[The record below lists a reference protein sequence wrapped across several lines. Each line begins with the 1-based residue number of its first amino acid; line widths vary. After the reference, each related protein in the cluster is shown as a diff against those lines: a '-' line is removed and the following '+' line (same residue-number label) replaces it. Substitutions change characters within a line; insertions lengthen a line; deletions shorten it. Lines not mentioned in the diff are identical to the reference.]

1 MIACL
6 GWGSLI
12 WDPRELPVGEWQ
24 PAGPAVNVEFVRQ
37 SSGDRLTLALH
48 GEADAVTSLW
58 ARMTVDRL
66 DAAVEA
72 LAAREKITGSV
83 DKNIGRWRTGAPD
96 PPNIAN
102 LGTWAEEQGI
112 DSVIWTALGP
122 KFQHTDGRP
131 RTAAPTV
138 HDAVAYLRRLS
149 NDGRAANAHEY
160 VRRAPVDTA
169 YRQRIVCSL
178 RWASV

>member
-24 PAGPAVNVEFVRQ
+24 LEGPEVNVEFVRQ
-37 SSGDRLTLALH
+37 SSRNRLTLALH

-66 DAAVEA
+66 DAAVVA
-72 LAAREKITGSV
+72 LATREGTTV
-83 DKNIGRWRTGAPD
+83 YNIGRWSTGASD
-96 PPNIAN
+96 PSNIAD
-102 LGTWAEEQGI
+102 LGSWAARQGI

-122 KFQHTDGRP
+122 NFRHNDGRP
-131 RTAAPTV
+131 RTAAPTADDV
-138 HDAVAYLRRLS
+138 VAYLRQLS
-149 NDGRAANAHEY
+149 NDGKAANAAEY

-169 YRQRIVCSL
+169 YRQRIVDSL
-178 RWASV
+178 GWAAVD

>member
-1 MIACL
+1 MIGCL

-24 PAGPAVNVEFVRQ
+24 PQGPEVNVEFVRQ
-37 SSGDRLTLALH
+37 SSRDRLTLAIH

-66 DAAVEA
+66 DAAVVA
-72 LAAREKITGSV
+72 LAKREGTTV
-83 DKNIGRWRTGAPD
+83 HNVGRWSTGASD
-96 PPNIAN
+96 PANVAN
-102 LGTWAEEQGI
+102 LGSWAAQQGI

-122 KFQHTDGRP
+122 KFQHNDGRP
-131 RTAAPTV
+131 RTAAPTAD
-138 HDAVAYLRRLS
+138 DAVAYLRQIS
-149 NDGRAANAHEY
+149 NEGKAAKAEEY

-169 YRQRIVCSL
+169 YRQRIVRSL
-178 RWASV
+178 GWGTG